1 MNLIAFSSPA
11 DSIDP
16 FIVSFPDDITVSVPF
31 GTQSTPVNWDEP
43 TAFDNSGTVFPSKS
57 AEPGSSF
64 PTGQTTPVTYT
75 FTDPTGNSVTRQFTV
90 TVVEL
95 RKCPMEKKRLSSS
108 YWNKI

>member
-11 DSIDP
+11 DSTDP

-31 GTQSTPVNWDEP
+31 GTQSTPVNWEEP

-95 RKCPMEKKRLSSS
+95 RKFKEWPKVSSFRS
-108 YWNKI
+108 PYPR